1 MDAPQ
6 MKGKY
11 GEDKYKRPDFV
22 KTYHPKKFTDDY
34 KQNVFTAHKPVQVS
48 QLEELKEAK
57 LNRLSFMELLGCTG
71 K

>member
-6 MKGKY
+6 LKGKY
-11 GEDKYKRPDFV
+11 GEDKHKRADFT
-22 KTYHPKKFTDDY
+22 KTYHPKRFTDDY
-34 KQNVFTAHKPVQVS
+34 KDNTFTAHKPVQMS
-48 QLEELKEAK
+48 QLEQEKEKK